1 MKKHV
6 TTTISI
12 VLIIVL
18 ACSVLI
24 SCSGEAP
31 AVETPA
37 PTASVT
43 PEPQPTPVKTPAPR
57 PVTDTGET
65 DWEAVLERS
74 SAVVYLTINPE
85 VALYVDENNFVICG
99 DCLND
104 DARDAYSNINFYG
117 ATIDECTKLVIEA
130 AIDRN
135 YLTSNKDVKVDV
147 AALNDSA
154 DTQAIKKTTR
164 ESVNETAAGHNMSVN
179 VVVSD
184 FDGQGKVICFDCD
197 GTGKC
202 VYCDTCPPCAKC
214 RGTGNIVCEFCH
226 EGYLT
231 CSFCNGVTES
241 EQFITEVMETDVEY
255 CKVCGFP
262 TSEKDHICPIC
273 HGSGKVPCHMC
284 GGVGRTFCTECNGK
298 GYHILDKDNS
308 KSECLRCGGTGLK
321 HCNECDGTGYEPR
334 PCPVYCDH
342 PGNMHEFRHELAEV
356 QIDNPN
362 WCRYCQGQGT
372 FLCEVCKGD
381 YSSTCDGCEGTG
393 ITPCGMCMENG
404 PHKKG
409 VCAVCYGEGMIT
421 P

>member
-74 SAVVYLTINPE
+74 SVVVYLTINPE

-154 DTQAIKKTTR
+154 DTQAIKKTTQ

-202 VYCDTCPPCAKC
+202 AYCDTCPPCAKLLL
-214 RGTGNIVCEFCH
+214 I
-226 EGYLT
+226 
-231 CSFCNGVTES
+231 S
-241 EQFITEVMETDVEY
+241 
-255 CKVCGFP
+255 
-262 TSEKDHICPIC
+262 
-273 HGSGKVPCHMC
+273 
-284 GGVGRTFCTECNGK
+284 
-298 GYHILDKDNS
+298 
-308 KSECLRCGGTGLK
+308 
-321 HCNECDGTGYEPR
+321 
-334 PCPVYCDH
+334 
-342 PGNMHEFRHELAEV
+342 
-356 QIDNPN
+356 
-362 WCRYCQGQGT
+362 
-372 FLCEVCKGD
+372 
-381 YSSTCDGCEGTG
+381 
-393 ITPCGMCMENG
+393 
-404 PHKKG
+404 
-409 VCAVCYGEGMIT
+409 
-421 P
+421 